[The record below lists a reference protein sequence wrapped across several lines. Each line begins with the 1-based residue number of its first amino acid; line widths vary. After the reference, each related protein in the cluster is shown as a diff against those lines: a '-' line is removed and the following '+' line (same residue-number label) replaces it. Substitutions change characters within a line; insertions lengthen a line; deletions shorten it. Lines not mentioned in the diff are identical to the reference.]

1 MLGLKEGTKEAK
13 GFTGASK
20 RGKYDEMDT
29 LLQDAPIA
37 YSHPPPPKPAPSNGS
52 DGSSNGSS
60 SNSKRKGKEEVEKGR
75 QEMQERRSG
84 SWKQTVR

>member
-37 YSHPPPPKPAPSNGS
+37 YSHPPPKPAPSNGS